1 MSAERG
7 NRATSSVTASS
18 VHPNDEMEG
27 SDDEGCWFEP
37 QERAPRVLVC
47 FTGSVA
53 SVKAHEVVQSF
64 INRAFDVR
72 VIVTDV
78 AKRFVEVEELRRRIR
93 ASYDEIEAEVGG
105 INYLERF
112 QDGGHGADEPFVY
125 TDDTEWRA
133 WREIGDPVTHI
144 ELRKWAD
151 ILLVAPL
158 SANTLA
164 KMANGLC
171 DNLLTCVWRAWDFAH
186 PEKAV
191 FVAPA
196 MNTAMWNS
204 PFTGKHLAVL
214 SEFPNVHVIDPVEKT
229 LACGDTG
236 IGAMASPKTIL
247 RAVCAFPRRAW
258 WILQRRVVS

>member
-1 MSAERG
+1 VRHDKSSGLSMSAERG
-7 NRATSSVTASS
+7 NRATTSMTASS

-27 SDDEGCWFEP
+27 RDDEGCWFEP

-53 SVKAHEVVQSF
+53 SVKAHEVVRSF
-64 INRAFDVR
+64 LNEFFDVR

-78 AKRFVEVEELRRRIR
+78 AKRFVEVEELARRIR
-93 ASYDEIEAEVGG
+93 AFYDATEAEVGTAR
-105 INYLERF
+105 YVERF
-112 QDGGHGADEPFVY
+112 QDAHHGADEPFVY

-133 WREIGDPVTHI
+133 WREMGDPVTHI

-151 ILLVAPL
+151 FLLVAPL

-236 IGAMASPKTIL
+236 IGAMASPKTIVL
-247 RAVCAFPRRAW
+247 AV
-258 WILQRRVVS
+258 RRVVS

>member
-7 NRATSSVTASS
+7 NRATTAAASS
-18 VHPNDEMEG
+18 VRPNDEMEG
-27 SDDEGCWFEP
+27 SDDKGCWFAP
-37 QERAPRVLVC
+37 RERAPRVLVC

-64 INRAFDVR
+64 LDVAFDVR

-93 ASYDEIEAEVGG
+93 AFYDETEAEVGTT
-105 INYLERF
+105 NYVERF
-112 QDGGHGADEPFVY
+112 PEGHPPDEPFVY

-151 ILLVAPL
+151 RLLVAPL

-171 DNLLTCVWRAWDFAH
+171 DNLLTCVWRAWDFAD

-204 PFTGKHLAVL
+204 PFTGKHLAAL

-236 IGAMASPKTIL
+236 IGAMASPRTIVL
-247 RAVCAFPRRAW
+247 AVCAFPRRAFE
-258 WILQRRVVS
+258 R